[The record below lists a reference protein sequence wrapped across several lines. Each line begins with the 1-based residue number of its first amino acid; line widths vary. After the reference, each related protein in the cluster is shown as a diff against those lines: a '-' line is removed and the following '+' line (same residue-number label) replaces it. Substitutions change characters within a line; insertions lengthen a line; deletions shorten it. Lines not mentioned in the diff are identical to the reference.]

1 MGVPQR
7 DFSSDYATGQLISK
21 SFAILLEQRQSI
33 GLSSPSSLGAH
44 HALSRGMKKKV
55 KMCLTF
61 ERNCGRRKMLVGQ
74 TAQTE
79 NGKKPNSEDLRSML
93 YCCIFLFFWWD
104 NIAIDTKQLVMF
116 AKLCFIFA
124 ASEWISRELHPTT
137 LIPILLVHWC
147 RRKTASIS
155 RTLGL

>member
-79 NGKKPNSEDLRSML
+79 NGKKPDSEDLRSML
-93 YCCIFLFFWWD
+93 YLPFFLVRQHSNRYKAAGYVRQIMFHLCGFGV
-104 NIAIDTKQLVMF
+104 NQQGAPSNNPHSHSLGPLV
-116 AKLCFIFA
+116 
-124 ASEWISRELHPTT
+124 
-137 LIPILLVHWC
+137 
-147 RRKTASIS
+147 
-155 RTLGL
+155 